1 MPQLPDALNV
11 RDALIGQVRTLM
23 AHEQPGVGRRA
34 VEFPLGEEQSQTFR
48 ERRRALFL
56 GFGGDVLRVPGRVVG
71 TAVAVPVGADG
82 QEIDGRTA
90 VVTTDFRGRI
100 ASDITCLRCAMR

>member
-1 MPQLPDALNV
+1 
-11 RDALIGQVRTLM
+11 M

-34 VEFPLGEEQSQTFR
+34 VEVPWGEEQSQTFR

-90 VVTTDFRGRI
+90 VVTAPGRSGERVI
-100 ASDITCLRCAMR
+100 ITTGVSQMQVEVSGVRSNKKQQRLLR